1 MEKNLNN
8 CDNENQLSLLQYR
21 RSEGLILSVLEKIE
35 LLAGAKKDMKKS
47 NRYKSS
53 FLVVA
58 IFVQYRKFYC

>member
-1 MEKNLNN
+1 MNLNN

-35 LLAGAKKDMKKS
+35 LLTRAKKDMKKL

-58 IFVQYRKFYC
+58 IFVQYRKSYC